1 MLISLGTEVVWNAV
15 LAGLVAITTATSP
28 LDEAATDAAPLGAF
42 DTRLL
47 AAHNLE
53 RAAMGAPPMR
63 WNPALAEAAEEW
75 AERLAARKALVH
87 SISDPDDPDPQ
98 GENLWMGTRGYYTPE
113 DMVGLWIA
121 EKQHYRPGVFPA
133 VSATGRWSDIG
144 HYTQVIWAS
153 SREVGC
159 ALARNNEDE
168 FLVCRYAEGGNVIG
182 ERPV

>member
-1 MLISLGTEVVWNAV
+1 MKRFSGKQAAAV
-15 LAGLVAITTATSP
+15 
-28 LDEAATDAAPLGAF
+28 
-42 DTRLL
+42 LL
-47 AAHNLE
+47 AAMASATVSMGGADATSTVQQFDNRILIAHNIE
-53 RAAMGAPPMR
+53 RARMGAPELR
-63 WNPALAEAAEEW
+63 WNPE
-75 AERLAARKALVH
+75 LAADAEGWARRIAARRALVH
-87 SISDPDDPDPQ
+87 SPVDPRDPDPQ

-121 EKQHYRPGVFPA
+121 EKKHYRPGIFPA
-133 VSATGRWSDIG
+133 VSTTGRWVDIG

-159 ALARNNEDE
+159 ALARNDEDE

>member
-1 MLISLGTEVVWNAV
+1 MLLSLGTELVWNAV
-15 LAGLVAITTATSP
+15 LSGLVAMTAPSP
-28 LDEAATDAAPLGAF
+28 QAGVDAAFLGAF
-42 DTRLL
+42 DARLL

-63 WNPALAEAAEEW
+63 WNPALADAAGEW
-75 AERLAARKALVH
+75 AERLAARRALVH
-87 SISDPDDPDPQ
+87 SFSDPNDPDPQ

-121 EKQHYRPGVFPA
+121 EKKHYRPGVFPA
-133 VSATGRWSDIG
+133 VSTTGRWVDIG

-159 ALARNNEDE
+159 AVARNDEDG
-168 FLVCRYAEGGNVIG
+168 FLVCRYAEGGNVMG